1 METKQIL
8 VYVNQALENL
18 EAALFRIPTLSH
30 DEWVSWCC
38 QLCDY
43 RGLYDCHREACLVL
57 FVELGRR
64 GVKIVE

>member
-18 EAALFRIPTLSH
+18 EAALFRIPTWSF
-30 DEWVSWCC
+30 DEWVSWFC
-38 QLCDY
+38 QFCEY
-43 RGLYDCHREACLVL
+43 RGIYDHHHEACLVL
-57 FVELGRR
+57 FMELGRR